1 MNTFRGG
8 DCSLTSV
15 PVTIAILT
23 NDLGGGTGNHLLTML
38 KHWDKEVWQ
47 TTIYSSSPVRDRVVP
62 DVPVQYLP
70 PSKYFRVYPLAQ
82 MRYLAMLSD
91 KVTQGHPDIVH
102 TFFFWSILY
111 GRLLKLAGK
120 IRTLVE
126 NREDQGFDW
135 GKHEYLWLR
144 LTRSLPDKVI
154 CVSEAVKAVVMEREG
169 VEQSKIAVIHNGVS
183 LNEAQT
189 GMKAVTKRE
198 LGFPE
203 ESLVCGMIANYNR
216 PVKGVSRFLDS
227 IPAILSA
234 VPATRFLFVGG
245 GDEGD
250 ALQEKARMLA
260 IEPNVVF
267 AGYRKDI
274 HRYYEIIDVSV
285 LTSLSEGLSL
295 TLLESMKYGIPV
307 VATEVGGNPEVVVEG
322 KTGYLVPV
330 ENPMLLVDRI
340 VTLLQDPELRRR
352 MGNEGRMH
360 VERKFRMRDVANRY
374 MEMYQGL
381 MADRPR

>member
-38 KHWDKEVWQ
+38 KHRDKEVWQ

-82 MRYLAMLSD
+82 MRYLAMLSG
-91 KVTQGHPDIVH
+91 KITREHPDIVH

-183 LNEAQT
+183 LNEAHT

-198 LGFPE
+198 LGFQE
-203 ESLVCGMIANYNR
+203 DSLVCGMIANYNR